1 MFTEIGTL
9 FWSDAATL
17 HTQMVEDWVFNG
29 PVNPTYEDVQDFL
42 AVYQDD
48 LASYIDEYYN

>member
-1 MFTEIGTL
+1 
-9 FWSDAATL
+9 
-17 HTQMVEDWVFNG
+17 MVEDWVFNG
-29 PVNPTYEDVQDFL
+29 PVNPTYDDVQDFL